1 MAHTAIWPLFVA
13 CVVTIAA
20 LGLAEMHRQ
29 VIWLTGIVIVEILV
43 LLLNG
48 WQRPLTRIAARHTV
62 DRRDNSDIYLAAWLA
77 RYGKTIFGSLFVAG
91 KVIVALRWRGR
102 AG

>member
-1 MAHTAIWPLFVA
+1 
-13 CVVTIAA
+13 
-20 LGLAEMHRQ
+20 MHRQ

-62 DRRDNSDIYLAAWLA
+62 DRRDNFDIYLPAWLA
-77 RYGKTIFGSLFVAG
+77 RYDKTIFGSLFVAG